1 MTYYPRFGTSGRVN
15 IMKRLGLVVF
25 PGFQILD
32 LAAASV
38 FEVANVLASRQ
49 TYDVALYSEAGGHVA
64 SSSGIEVET
73 QQLSDPAF
81 DTLIVTGDMAVST
94 PSEGLVRFVSEAAGA
109 SRRIASICTGAFIL
123 AAGGLL
129 NGRRA
134 TTHWGSARMLQ
145 RRYPAVKV
153 EEDRIFITDGNVWT
167 SAGMTACID
176 LSLAL
181 VEADLGFEV
190 SKAVAQKMVV
200 YHRRTGGQ
208 SQFSAMLELESKSDR
223 IQLALDYA
231 KRNLRKTLSVGELAE
246 VANLSSRQF
255 SRTFRA
261 ETGQSPAK
269 AIESLRVEAAKSLV
283 EESRHA
289 IDVVAR
295 ETGFADP
302 ERMRRA
308 FIRKFGHPPQ
318 TFRRVAHHGTV
329 AAPAG
334 GEQAT

>member
-1 MTYYPRFGTSGRVN
+1 
-15 IMKRLGLVVF
+15 MKIGIVAF

-32 LAAASV
+32 LAVVAV
-38 FEVANVLASRQ
+38 FEIANSRAGRKAYEI
-49 TYDVALYSEAGGHVA
+49 TLLSEHGGPVPTSAGIN
-64 SSSGIEVET
+64 IET
-73 QQLSDPAF
+73 RAFGDPAF
-81 DTLIVTGDMAVST
+81 DTLIVTGDLAVAK
-94 PSEGLVRFVSEAAGA
+94 PSAGLIKFVAEGAAA
-109 SRRIASICTGAFIL
+109 SRRIASICTGAFVL
-123 AAGGLL
+123 AEAGVL
-129 NGRRA
+129 NGHRA
-134 TTHWGSARMLQ
+134 TTHWALARELQ
-145 RRYPAVKV
+145 RRFPAIKV
-153 EEDRIFITDGNVWT
+153 EEDRIFIADENVWT
-167 SAGMTACID
+167 SAGMSACID
-176 LSLAL
+176 LALAL
-181 VEADLGFEV
+181 VEADLGFEL
-190 SKAVAQKMVV
+190 SRAVAQKMVV

-223 IQLALDYA
+223 IQHALEYA

-255 SRTFRA
+255 SRAFRA

-318 TFRRVAHHGTV
+318 TFRRVANHLAGAEHGGT
-329 AAPAG
+329 
-334 GEQAT
+334 

>member
-1 MTYYPRFGTSGRVN
+1 
-15 IMKRLGLVVF
+15 MKRLGIVTF

-32 LAAASV
+32 LAAAGV
-38 FEVANVLASRQ
+38 FEVANLLTGRK
-49 TYDVALYSEAGGHVA
+49 TYDVMLLSERGGSVV
-64 SSSGIEVET
+64 SSSGITVNT
-73 QQLSDPAF
+73 LAFADPTF
-81 DTLIVTGDMAVST
+81 DTLIIAGDFAIAT
-94 PSEGLVRFVSEAAGA
+94 PSEGLVKFVSEAAIV
-109 SRRIASICTGAFIL
+109 SRRIASICTGAFVL
-123 AAGGLL
+123 AAAGVL

-134 TTHWGSARMLQ
+134 TTHWANARDLQ

-153 EEDRIFITDGNVWT
+153 EEDRIFIADDKVWT
-167 SAGMTACID
+167 SAGMTACVD

-181 VEADLGFEV
+181 VEADLGFEL
-190 SKAVAQKMVV
+190 SKSVAQKLVV

-223 IQLALDYA
+223 IRHALDYA

-255 SRTFRA
+255 SRAFRA

-318 TFRRVAHHGTV
+318 TFRRVANRTAVVGN
-329 AAPAG
+329 
-334 GEQAT
+334 E

>member
-1 MTYYPRFGTSGRVN
+1 
-15 IMKRLGLVVF
+15 
-25 PGFQILD
+25 
-32 LAAASV
+32 
-38 FEVANVLASRQ
+38 
-49 TYDVALYSEAGGHVA
+49 
-64 SSSGIEVET
+64 
-73 QQLSDPAF
+73 
-81 DTLIVTGDMAVST
+81 
-94 PSEGLVRFVSEAAGA
+94 
-109 SRRIASICTGAFIL
+109 
-123 AAGGLL
+123 LL

-134 TTHWGSARMLQ
+134 TTHWSGARNLQ
-145 RRYPAVKV
+145 RRFPAVKV

-176 LSLAL
+176 LSLAM

-190 SKAVAQKMVV
+190 SKSVAQKMVV

-318 TFRRVAHHGTV
+318 TFRRVANKAGVVPAPPTS
-329 AAPAG
+329 AASEAAG
-334 GEQAT
+334 

>member
-1 MTYYPRFGTSGRVN
+1 
-15 IMKRLGLVVF
+15 MKRLGLVAF

-38 FEVANVLASRQ
+38 FEVANGLASRPV
-49 TYDVALYSEAGGHVA
+49 YEVGLYSEHGGHVV
-64 SSSGIEVET
+64 SSSGIEVQT
-73 QQLSDPAF
+73 RQLGDPAF
-81 DTLIVTGDMAVST
+81 DTVIVAGDMAVAPASD
-94 PSEGLVRFVSEAAGA
+94 GLVRLVVEAAAA

-134 TTHWGSARMLQ
+134 TTHWAGARTLQ
-145 RRYPAVKV
+145 RKYPAVRV
-153 EEDRIFITDGNVWT
+153 EEDRIFINDGNVWT

-176 LSLAL
+176 LSLAM

-208 SQFSAMLELESKSDR
+208 SQFSAMLPLESKSDR

-231 KRNLRKTLSVGELAE
+231 KRNLRKSLSVGELAE

-318 TFRRVAHHGTV
+318 TFRRVAHKTAIGPTGT
-329 AAPAG
+329 
-334 GEQAT
+334 

>member
-1 MTYYPRFGTSGRVN
+1 
-15 IMKRLGLVVF
+15 
-25 PGFQILD
+25 
-32 LAAASV
+32 
-38 FEVANVLASRQ
+38 
-49 TYDVALYSEAGGHVA
+49 
-64 SSSGIEVET
+64 
-73 QQLSDPAF
+73 
-81 DTLIVTGDMAVST
+81 
-94 PSEGLVRFVSEAAGA
+94 
-109 SRRIASICTGAFIL
+109 
-123 AAGGLL
+123 
-129 NGRRA
+129 
-134 TTHWGSARMLQ
+134 LQ

-153 EEDRIFITDGNVWT
+153 EEDRIFIADDNVWT

-181 VEADLGFEV
+181 VEADLGFEL
-190 SKAVAQKMVV
+190 SKSVAQKLVV

-223 IQLALDYA
+223 IRHALDYA
-231 KRNLRKTLSVGELAE
+231 KRNLRKSLSVGELAE
-246 VANLSSRQF
+246 VASLSSRQF
-255 SRTFRA
+255 SRAFRA

-318 TFRRVAHHGTV
+318 TFRRVANRTAAVGT
-329 AAPAG
+329 
-334 GEQAT
+334 E

>member
-1 MTYYPRFGTSGRVN
+1 
-15 IMKRLGLVVF
+15 MKRLGIVTF

-32 LAAASV
+32 LAAAGV
-38 FEVANVLASRQ
+38 FEVANLVADRKI
-49 TYDVALYSEAGGHVA
+49 YDVLLLSERGGSVV
-64 SSSGIEVET
+64 SSSGITVNT
-73 QQLSDPAF
+73 QAFADPAF
-81 DTLIVTGDMAVST
+81 DTLIVTGDFGVAT
-94 PSEGLVRFVSEAAGA
+94 PSEGLVQFVSEAATA
-109 SRRIASICTGAFIL
+109 SRRIASICTGAFVL
-123 AAGGLL
+123 AAAGVL

-134 TTHWGSARMLQ
+134 TTHWANARDLQ

-153 EEDRIFITDGNVWT
+153 EEDRIFIADDKVWT

-181 VEADLGFEV
+181 VEADLGFEL
-190 SKAVAQKMVV
+190 SKSVAQKMVV

-223 IQLALDYA
+223 IRHALDYA
-231 KRNLRKTLSVGELAE
+231 KRNLRKILSVGELAE

-255 SRTFRA
+255 SRAFRA

-318 TFRRVAHHGTV
+318 TFRRFANRT
-329 AAPAG
+329 AAAG
-334 GEQAT
+334 NE

>member
-1 MTYYPRFGTSGRVN
+1 
-15 IMKRLGLVVF
+15 MKRLGLLVY

-32 LAAASV
+32 LAAITP
-38 FEVANVLASRQ
+38 FEIANVLGNR
-49 TYDVALYSEAGGHVA
+49 TIYDISLVSEQGGRIA
-64 SSSGIEVET
+64 TSSGIQIET
-73 QQLSDPAF
+73 LACADPAF
-81 DTLIVTGDMAVST
+81 DTLLVAGSVAKISPTTGLI
-94 PSEGLVRFVSEAAGA
+94 EFVAKAAGS
-109 SRRIASICTGAFIL
+109 SRRIASICTGAFVL
-123 AAGGLL
+123 AEAGVL
-129 NGRRA
+129 NDRRA
-134 TTHWGSARMLQ
+134 TTHWGAARELQ
-145 RRYPAVKV
+145 RRFPAVKV
-153 EEDRIFITDGNVWT
+153 EPDRIFTVDGNVWT
-167 SAGMTACID
+167 SAGMSACID
-176 LSLAL
+176 LALAL

-190 SKAVAQKMVV
+190 SRAAAQKMVI

-223 IQLALDYA
+223 IQHALDYA

-246 VANLSSRQF
+246 VANLSARQF
-255 SRTFRA
+255 SRAFRA

-308 FIRKFGHPPQ
+308 FIRRFGHPPQ
-318 TFRRVAHHGTV
+318 TFRRVAHQLAGTER
-329 AAPAG
+329 A
-334 GEQAT
+334 

>member
-1 MTYYPRFGTSGRVN
+1 
-15 IMKRLGLVVF
+15 MKRLGIVAF

-32 LAAASV
+32 MAAAGV
-38 FEVANVLASRQ
+38 FEVANSLSERK
-49 TYDVALYSEAGGHVA
+49 TYDVALYSEHGGRVV
-64 SSSGIEVET
+64 SSCGIEVET
-73 QQLSDPAF
+73 AALRDPAF
-81 DTLIVTGDMAVST
+81 DTLILTGDMVLAVPT
-94 PSEGLVRFVSEAAGA
+94 DGLVSFVARAAVA
-109 SRRIASICTGAFIL
+109 SRRIASICTGAFVL
-123 AAGGLL
+123 AAAGVL

-134 TTHWGSARMLQ
+134 TTHWASARELQ

-153 EEDRIFITDGNVWT
+153 EEDRIFITDEAVWT

-176 LSLAL
+176 LSLAM
-181 VEADLGFEV
+181 VEEDLGFEL
-190 SKAVAQKMVV
+190 SKAVARKLVV

-223 IQLALDYA
+223 IKHALEYA
-231 KRNLRKTLSVGELAE
+231 KRNLRKALSVGELAE

-255 SRTFRA
+255 SRAFRA

-308 FIRKFGHPPQ
+308 FIRKYGHPPQ
-318 TFRRVAHHGTV
+318 TFRRVAHQ
-329 AAPAG
+329 APGDRA
-334 GEQAT
+334 EATT

>member
-1 MTYYPRFGTSGRVN
+1 
-15 IMKRLGLVVF
+15 MKRLGLVAY

-32 LAAASV
+32 LSAACV
-38 FEVANVLASRQ
+38 FELANTLAPRKTYEISVL
-49 TYDVALYSEAGGHVA
+49 SEKGGPVV
-64 SSSGIEVET
+64 SSSGIEVDT
-73 QQLSDPAF
+73 KAFGDPTF
-81 DTLIVTGDMAVST
+81 DTLIVMGDLALAT
-94 PSEGLVRFVSEAAGA
+94 PSDSLVEFVAQTAAS
-109 SRRIASICTGAFIL
+109 SRRIASICTGAFVL
-123 AAGGLL
+123 ATAGLL
-129 NGRRA
+129 DGRRA
-134 TTHWGSARMLQ
+134 TTHWGNARELQ
-145 RRYPAVKV
+145 RRHPAIKV
-153 EEDRIFITDGNVWT
+153 EEDRIFIADGNVWT

-181 VEADLGFEV
+181 VEADLGFEL
-190 SKAVAQKMVV
+190 SKLVAQKMVV

-223 IQLALDYA
+223 IQQALEYA
-231 KRNLRKTLSVGELAE
+231 KRNLRKTLSVAELAE
-246 VANLSSRQF
+246 VSHLSARQF
-255 SRTFRA
+255 SRAFRA

-289 IDVVAR
+289 IDAVAR

-318 TFRRVAHHGTV
+318 TFRRVANQL
-329 AAPAG
+329 AAASA
-334 GEQAT
+334 ED

>member
-1 MTYYPRFGTSGRVN
+1 
-15 IMKRLGLVVF
+15 MKRLGIVAF

-32 LAAASV
+32 LAAAGV
-38 FEVANVLASRQ
+38 FEVANLLADRK
-49 TYDVALYSEAGGHVA
+49 TYDVVLLSERGGSVL
-64 SSSGIEVET
+64 SSSGITVDT
-73 QQLSDPAF
+73 QAFADPAF
-81 DTLIVTGDMAVST
+81 DTLIITGDVGVAT
-94 PSEGLVRFVSEAAGA
+94 PSEGLVKFVSEAAPV
-109 SRRIASICTGAFIL
+109 SRRIASICTGAFVL
-123 AAGGLL
+123 AAAGLL

-134 TTHWGSARMLQ
+134 TTHWTNARDLQ

-153 EEDRIFITDGNVWT
+153 EEDRIFIEDDKVWT

-181 VEADLGFEV
+181 VEADLGFEL
-190 SKAVAQKMVV
+190 SKSVAQKLVV

-208 SQFSAMLELESKSDR
+208 SHFSAMLELESKSDR
-223 IQLALDYA
+223 IRHALDYA
-231 KRNLRKTLSVGELAE
+231 KRNLRKILSVGELAE
-246 VANLSSRQF
+246 VANLSARQF
-255 SRTFRA
+255 SRAFRA

-318 TFRRVAHHGTV
+318 TFRRVANRM
-329 AAPAG
+329 P
-334 GEQAT
+334 

>member
-1 MTYYPRFGTSGRVN
+1 
-15 IMKRLGLVVF
+15 MKRLGLVVF

-38 FEVANVLASRQ
+38 FEVANLFAGRP
-49 TYDVALYSEAGGHVA
+49 TYEVALYSETGGRVA

-73 QQLSDPAF
+73 QKLTDQAF
-81 DTLIVTGDMAVST
+81 DTLIVTGDIGVAT
-94 PSEGLVRFVSEAAGA
+94 PSEGLVRSVSEAAA
-109 SRRIASICTGAFIL
+109 AARRTASICTGAFIL
-123 AAGGLL
+123 AAAGLL

-134 TTHWGSARMLQ
+134 TTHWASARNLQ
-145 RRYPAVKV
+145 RRFPSIRV

-176 LSLAL
+176 LSLAM

-190 SKAVAQKMVV
+190 SKSVAQKMVV

-318 TFRRVAHHGTV
+318 TFRRVANKAVGAQSPM
-329 AAPAG
+329 AAAAEETAG
-334 GEQAT
+334 

>member
-1 MTYYPRFGTSGRVN
+1 
-15 IMKRLGLVVF
+15 MKRLGIVTF

-32 LAAASV
+32 LATAGV
-38 FEVANVLASRQ
+38 FEVANLLADRKI
-49 TYDVALYSEAGGHVA
+49 YDVMLLSERGGSVV
-64 SSSGIEVET
+64 SSSGIAVNT
-73 QQLSDPAF
+73 LPFADPAF
-81 DTLIVTGDMAVST
+81 DTLIVTGDVGVAI
-94 PSEGLVRFVSEAAGA
+94 PSEGLVQFVAEAAVT
-109 SRRIASICTGAFIL
+109 SRRIASICTGAFVL
-123 AAGGLL
+123 AAAGLL

-134 TTHWGSARMLQ
+134 TTHWANARDLK

-153 EEDRIFITDGNVWT
+153 EEDRIFIADDKVWT

-181 VEADLGFEV
+181 VEADLGFDL
-190 SKAVAQKMVV
+190 SKSVAQKLVV

-223 IQLALDYA
+223 IRHALDYA
-231 KRNLRKTLSVGELAE
+231 KRNLRKTLSVGELARM
-246 VANLSSRQF
+246 VNLSARQF
-255 SRTFRA
+255 SRAFRA

-283 EESRHA
+283 EESRHS

-295 ETGFADP
+295 ETGFTDP

-318 TFRRVAHHGTV
+318 TFRRVANR
-329 AAPAG
+329 PA
-334 GEQAT
+334 

>member
-1 MTYYPRFGTSGRVN
+1 
-15 IMKRLGLVVF
+15 MKRLGIVAF

-32 LAAASV
+32 LAAAGV
-38 FEVANVLASRQ
+38 FEVANLVADRKI
-49 TYDVALYSEAGGHVA
+49 YDVLLLSERGGSVV
-64 SSSGIEVET
+64 SSSGITVNT
-73 QQLSDPAF
+73 QAFADRAF
-81 DTLIVTGDMAVST
+81 DTLIVTGDFGVAT
-94 PSEGLVRFVSEAAGA
+94 PSEGLVQFVLEAATA
-109 SRRIASICTGAFIL
+109 SRRIASICTGAFVL
-123 AAGGLL
+123 AAAGVL

-134 TTHWGSARMLQ
+134 TTHWANARDLQ

-153 EEDRIFITDGNVWT
+153 EEDRIFIADDKVWT

-181 VEADLGFEV
+181 VEADLGFEL
-190 SKAVAQKMVV
+190 SKSVAQKMVV

-223 IQLALDYA
+223 IRHALDYA
-231 KRNLRKTLSVGELAE
+231 KRNLRKILSVGELAE

-255 SRTFRA
+255 SRAFRA

-318 TFRRVAHHGTV
+318 TFRRFANRT
-329 AAPAG
+329 AAAG
-334 GEQAT
+334 NE

>member
-1 MTYYPRFGTSGRVN
+1 
-15 IMKRLGLVVF
+15 MKRLGLLVF

-32 LAAASV
+32 MAAASV
-38 FEVANVLASRQ
+38 FEVANVLASRPI
-49 TYDVALYSEAGGHVA
+49 YDVAVYSEQGGRVA

-73 QQLSDPAF
+73 HQLADAAF
-81 DTLIVTGDMAVST
+81 DTLIVTGDLAVAT
-94 PSEGLVRFVSEAAGA
+94 PSEGLVEFVTAAAGA

-123 AAGGLL
+123 AAAGLL

-134 TTHWGSARMLQ
+134 TTHWASARTLQ
-145 RRYPAVKV
+145 RRFPAIKV

-181 VEADLGFEV
+181 VEADLGFEA

-318 TFRRVAHHGTV
+318 TFRRVAHKTV
-329 AAPAG
+329 VVPMALAVAPVQPPASDTAA
-334 GEQAT
+334 

>member
-1 MTYYPRFGTSGRVN
+1 
-15 IMKRLGLVVF
+15 MKRLGLVVF

-38 FEVANVLASRQ
+38 FEVANLFAGRP
-49 TYDVALYSEAGGHVA
+49 TYEVGLYSEQGGRVA

-73 QQLSDPAF
+73 RKLTDPVF
-81 DTLIVTGDMAVST
+81 DTLIVTGDIGVST
-94 PSEGLVRFVSEAAGA
+94 PSEGLVRSVSEAAGA
-109 SRRIASICTGAFIL
+109 SRRTASICTGAFIL
-123 AAGGLL
+123 AAAGLL

-134 TTHWGSARMLQ
+134 TTHWASARTLQ
-145 RRYPAVKV
+145 RRFPAIRV

-190 SKAVAQKMVV
+190 SKSVAQKMVV

-208 SQFSAMLELESKSDR
+208 SQFSAMLELESRSDR

-318 TFRRVAHHGTV
+318 TFRRVAHKGTAIMPV
-329 AAPAG
+329 PESTPAAADT
-334 GEQAT
+334 AS

>member
-1 MTYYPRFGTSGRVN
+1 
-15 IMKRLGLVVF
+15 MKRLGLVVF

-32 LAAASV
+32 VAAASV
-38 FEVANVLASRQ
+38 FEVANLFTTGPA
-49 TYDVALYSEAGGHVA
+49 YDVALYSEHGGRVA

-73 QQLSDPAF
+73 RKLIDPAF
-81 DTLIVTGDMAVST
+81 DTLILAGDIAVVT
-94 PSEGLVRFVSEAAGA
+94 PSEGLVRFVSEAAVG

-123 AAGGLL
+123 AAAGLL

-134 TTHWGSARMLQ
+134 TTHWASARDLQ
-145 RRYPAVKV
+145 RRFPAVKV
-153 EEDRIFITDGNVWT
+153 EEDRIFITDGSVWT

-176 LSLAL
+176 LSLAM
-181 VEADLGFEV
+181 VEADLGFAV
-190 SKAVAQKMVV
+190 SRSVAQKMVV

-255 SRTFRA
+255 SRIFRA

-295 ETGFADP
+295 ETGFADS

-318 TFRRVAHHGTV
+318 TFRRVAHR
-329 AAPAG
+329 AAVVPAPPPAAALEPAG
-334 GEQAT
+334 

>member
-1 MTYYPRFGTSGRVN
+1 
-15 IMKRLGLVVF
+15 MKRVGLVVF

-38 FEVANVLASRQ
+38 FEVANLFAVRP
-49 TYDVALYSEAGGHVA
+49 TYEVALYSETGGRVT

-73 QQLSDPAF
+73 HRLTDPAF
-81 DTLIVTGDMAVST
+81 DTVIVTGDIGIAT
-94 PSEGLVRFVSEAAGA
+94 PSEGLVRSVSAAAAA
-109 SRRIASICTGAFIL
+109 SRRTASICTGAFIL
-123 AAGGLL
+123 AAAGLL

-134 TTHWGSARMLQ
+134 TTHWASARTLQ
-145 RRYPAVKV
+145 RRFPAIRV
-153 EEDRIFITDGNVWT
+153 EEDRIFITDGTVWT

-176 LSLAL
+176 LSLAM

-190 SKAVAQKMVV
+190 SKSVAQKMVV

-231 KRNLRKTLSVGELAE
+231 KRNLRKTLSVGELAG

-318 TFRRVAHHGTV
+318 TFRRVANKSASQLAPST
-329 AAPAG
+329 AAA
-334 GEQAT
+334 ETAR

>member
-1 MTYYPRFGTSGRVN
+1 MVTGWG
-15 IMKRLGLVVF
+15 MKRLGIVAF

-38 FEVANVLASRQ
+38 FEVANLLAGRKA
-49 TYDVALYSEAGGHVA
+49 YDVTLLTEPGGQVM
-64 SSSGIEVET
+64 SSSGIVVET
-73 QQLSDPAF
+73 QMFADPAF
-81 DTLIVTGDMAVST
+81 DTLIVTGDIGIVT
-94 PSEGLVRFVSEAAGA
+94 PSDGLVRFVSEAAGL
-109 SRRIASICTGAFIL
+109 SRRIASICTGAFVL
-123 AAGGLL
+123 AAAGVL

-134 TTHWGSARMLQ
+134 TTHWGSARELQ
-145 RRYPAVKV
+145 RRYPAIKV
-153 EEDRIFITDGNVWT
+153 EEDRIFIADGAVWT

-176 LSLAL
+176 MSLAL
-181 VEADLGFEV
+181 VEADLGFEL

-223 IQLALDYA
+223 IQQALDYA
-231 KRNLRKTLSVGELAE
+231 KRNLRKSLSVGALAE
-246 VANLSSRQF
+246 VVNLSSRQF

-318 TFRRVAHHGTV
+318 TFRRVANRGDW
-329 AAPAG
+329 PPP
-334 GEQAT
+334 

>member
-1 MTYYPRFGTSGRVN
+1 
-15 IMKRLGLVVF
+15 MKRLGIVVF

-32 LAAASV
+32 LAAVGV
-38 FEVANVLASRQ
+38 FEVANLLAERK
-49 TYDVALYSEAGGHVA
+49 TYDAVLLSERGGSVS
-64 SSSGIEVET
+64 SSSGVAVDT
-73 QQLSDPAF
+73 QAFADPAF
-81 DTLIVTGDMAVST
+81 DTLIITGALGVAT
-94 PSEGLVRFVSEAAGA
+94 PSEGLVKFVSEAAAA
-109 SRRIASICTGAFIL
+109 SRRIASICTGAFVL
-123 AAGGLL
+123 AAAGVLD
-129 NGRRA
+129 GRRA
-134 TTHWGSARMLQ
+134 TTHWANARELQ
-145 RRYPAVKV
+145 RRYPAIRV
-153 EEDRIFITDGNVWT
+153 EEDRIFIADDTVWT

-181 VEADLGFEV
+181 VEADLGFEL
-190 SKAVAQKMVV
+190 SKSAAQKLVV

-223 IQLALDYA
+223 IRHALDYA
-231 KRNLRKTLSVGELAE
+231 KRNLRKSLSVGELAE

-255 SRTFRA
+255 SRAFRA

-289 IDVVAR
+289 IDAVAR

-318 TFRRVAHHGTV
+318 TFRRVANRTV
-329 AAPAG
+329 AGAG
-334 GEQAT
+334 DE

>member
-1 MTYYPRFGTSGRVN
+1 
-15 IMKRLGLVVF
+15 MKSVGFVVF

-32 LAAASV
+32 LAAVGV
-38 FEVANVLASRQ
+38 FEVANHQAAPTTYAVTLLSELGGPVL
-49 TYDVALYSEAGGHVA
+49 
-64 SSSGIEVET
+64 SSSGVTVNT
-73 QQLSDPAF
+73 QPFADPAF
-81 DTLIVTGDMAVST
+81 DTIMVTGAIEVADPSDDLVNFVAHSAV
-94 PSEGLVRFVSEAAGA
+94 A
-109 SRRIASICTGAFIL
+109 SRRVASICTGAFVL
-123 AAGGLL
+123 AAAGVLD
-129 NGRRA
+129 GRRA
-134 TTHWGSARMLQ
+134 TTHWAHARQMQ

-153 EEDRIFITDGNVWT
+153 EEDRIYIADHNVWT

-176 LSLAL
+176 LALAL
-181 VEADLGFEV
+181 VEADVGFEV

-223 IQLALDYA
+223 IRQALEYA

-255 SRTFRA
+255 SRAFRA

-269 AIESLRVEAAKSLV
+269 AIENLRVEAARSLV

-318 TFRRVAHHGTV
+318 TFRRLRLTGPT
-329 AAPAG
+329 
-334 GEQAT
+334 GETPLA

>member
-1 MTYYPRFGTSGRVN
+1 
-15 IMKRLGLVVF
+15 MKRLGLVVF

-81 DTLIVTGDMAVST
+81 DTLIVTGDMAVAT
-94 PSEGLVRFVSEAAGA
+94 PSEGLVRLVSEAAGA

-134 TTHWGSARMLQ
+134 TTHWASARTLQ
-145 RRYPAVKV
+145 RRFPAVKV

-231 KRNLRKTLSVGELAE
+231 KRNLRKSLSVGELAE

-318 TFRRVAHHGTV
+318 TFRRVAHKTAVGPTGAV
-329 AAPAG
+329 PSTADAPPAG
-334 GEQAT
+334 EAAA

>member
-1 MTYYPRFGTSGRVN
+1 L
-15 IMKRLGLVVF
+15 KRLGIVAF
-25 PGFQILD
+25 QGFQILD
-32 LAAASV
+32 LAAAGV
-38 FEVANVLASRQ
+38 FEVANLLSPRKV
-49 TYDVALYSEAGGHVA
+49 YDVGLYSEIGGKVM

-73 QQLSDPAF
+73 QKLSDPAF
-81 DTLIVTGDMAVST
+81 DTLIVVGDVGAPT
-94 PSEGLVRFVSEAAGA
+94 PSVGLVNFLAEAAVA
-109 SRRIASICTGAFIL
+109 SRRIASVCTGAFVL
-123 AAGGLL
+123 AAAGIL

-134 TTHWGSARMLQ
+134 TTHWGHARDLQ
-145 RRYPAVKV
+145 RRFPALKV
-153 EEDRIFITDGNVWT
+153 EEDRIFITDENVWT

-181 VEADLGFEV
+181 IEMDLGFEL
-190 SKAVAQKMVV
+190 SKSVAQKLVV

-208 SQFSAMLELESKSDR
+208 SQFSAMLKLESKSDR
-223 IQLALDYA
+223 IQHALDYA

-255 SRTFRA
+255 SRAFRA

-318 TFRRVAHHGTV
+318 TFRRVAH
-329 AAPAG
+329 
-334 GEQAT
+334 QS

>member
-1 MTYYPRFGTSGRVN
+1 
-15 IMKRLGLVVF
+15 MKKLGLVVF

-38 FEVANVLASRQ
+38 FEVANLFTSRPV
-49 TYDVALYSEAGGHVA
+49 YEVALYSEHGGQVA
-64 SSSGIEVET
+64 SSSGIEVAT
-73 QQLSDPAF
+73 RKLTDPVF
-81 DTLIVTGDMAVST
+81 DTLIVTGDIGIAV
-94 PSEGLVRFVSEAAGA
+94 PAPGLVRFVSEAAVV

-123 AAGGLL
+123 AAAGLL

-134 TTHWGSARMLQ
+134 TTHWASARDLQ
-145 RRYPAVKV
+145 RRFPAIKV
-153 EEDRIFITDGNVWT
+153 EEDRIFITAGSVWT

-176 LSLAL
+176 LSLAM

-190 SKAVAQKMVV
+190 SKSVAQKMVV

-231 KRNLRKTLSVGELAE
+231 KRNLRKSLSVGELAE

-295 ETGFADP
+295 ETGFADS

-318 TFRRVAHHGTV
+318 TFRRVASKAAVVPMTPGSSAV
-329 AAPAG
+329 AEPA
-334 GEQAT
+334 A

>member
-1 MTYYPRFGTSGRVN
+1 
-15 IMKRLGLVVF
+15 MKRLGIVAF

-32 LAAASV
+32 LAAAGV
-38 FEVANVLASRQ
+38 FEVANLLTSRK
-49 TYDVALYSEAGGHVA
+49 TYDVTLLSESGGSVV
-64 SSSGIEVET
+64 SSSGITVDT
-73 QQLSDPAF
+73 QEFADPAF
-81 DTLIVTGDMAVST
+81 DTLIITGDIGVAT
-94 PSEGLVRFVSEAAGA
+94 PSEGLVKFVSEAATA
-109 SRRIASICTGAFIL
+109 SRRIASICTGAFVL
-123 AAGGLL
+123 AAAGVL

-134 TTHWGSARMLQ
+134 TTHWTNARDLQ

-153 EEDRIFITDGNVWT
+153 EEDRIFIADDNVWT
-167 SAGMTACID
+167 SAGMTACVD

-181 VEADLGFEV
+181 VEADLGFEL
-190 SKAVAQKMVV
+190 SKSVAQKLVV

-223 IQLALDYA
+223 IRHALDYA

-246 VANLSSRQF
+246 VANLSARQF
-255 SRTFRA
+255 SRAFRA

-318 TFRRVAHHGTV
+318 TFRRVANRT
-329 AAPAG
+329 AMAG
-334 GEQAT
+334 NE